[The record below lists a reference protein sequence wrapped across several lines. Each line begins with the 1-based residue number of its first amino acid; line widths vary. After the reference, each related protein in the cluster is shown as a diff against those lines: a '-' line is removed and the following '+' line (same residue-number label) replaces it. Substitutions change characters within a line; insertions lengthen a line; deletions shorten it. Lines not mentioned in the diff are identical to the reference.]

1 MRYQLKIAGK
11 HYRSIQQH
19 LFPGDGKEAVAV
31 ALCGRYER
39 DGISI
44 LLTHKIELIPH
55 NECERDP
62 NFVQWK
68 TERII
73 PLLEQA
79 EKQNLAILKIHSHPA
94 GFPQFSKTDD
104 ESDGEL
110 FQSIFGWCEHDG
122 VHASAVMVPD
132 GGIFGRVFTPTMET
146 FPISKI
152 SIVGDTIKIFE
163 DGAATEDDF
172 SLRTRQAFGDDTY
185 QKLKQMKVGVIGCS
199 GTGSPT
205 IEQLVRLGVGTI
217 VIIDPDHVEKKN
229 LNRILNTT
237 IDDAEKMRLKTDVLS
252 DAINRIGLGTTVIK
266 YNANIYDNREALDDL
281 ITSDAICGCVDS
293 VDGRHL
299 ISQLTNFYLVPFFDL
314 GVRLDADGSGGIK
327 AITASVHYI
336 QPGCSTLFSRKLYTS
351 KRLADENLQRQSP
364 EDFKELEKQGYVHN
378 ANVDRP
384 AVISI
389 NMQISSMAINE
400 LLNRLHPFK
409 DEAPEN
415 YAKVTMDYTGG
426 CIMNEAESDFEQ
438 DVNSEKWMGRGDCRP
453 FLRLIELQ

>member
-11 HYRSIQQH
+11 HYKSLQQH
-19 LFPGDGKEAVAV
+19 LFPCDGMEAVAV

-55 NECERDP
+55 NECNRDP
-62 NFVQWK
+62 NFVHWK
-68 TERII
+68 TEQII

-94 GFPQFSKTDD
+94 GYLEFSKTDD

-110 FQSIFGWCEHDG
+110 FHSIFGWCDYDG

-132 GGIFGRVFTPTMET
+132 GKVFGRVFTPTMET
-146 FPISKI
+146 FPIDKI
-152 SIVGDTIKIFE
+152 SIAGDTITIIE
-163 DGAATEDDF
+163 NESVIEDDF
-172 SLRTRQAFGDDTY
+172 SLRTRQAFGDATY
-185 QKLKQMKVGVIGCS
+185 QKLKQMKIGIIGCS

-217 VIIDPDHVEKKN
+217 VIIDPDIVEKKN

-237 IDDAEKMRLKTDVLS
+237 IDDAEKLRLKTEVLY
-252 DAINRIGLGTTVIK
+252 DAVNKIGLGTTVIK
-266 YNANIYDNREALDDL
+266 YSANIYESREALDDL
-281 ITSDAICGCVDS
+281 ITCDAICGCVDS

-299 ISQLTNFYLVPFFDL
+299 ISQLTNFYLVPYFDI

-389 NMQISSMAINE
+389 NMQISSMAVNE

-426 CIMNEAESDFEQ
+426 CIMNDAESDFEQ